1 MDKIKEMFTDLK
13 DHTTECT
20 QEEVNNGKLMAV
32 LAYFG
37 LLALIPYF
45 VEKDNKYVRFHSIQG
60 LNFYLESLIA
70 IVGLTVV
77 MFVSMFLFI
86 IPILGWIL
94 GGILFIVSFIGLMAI
109 SIGSLVFQIMGIVYA
124 VQGSAKE
131 LPIVNK
137 LKLIKK

>member
-45 VEKDNKYVRFHSIQG
+45 VEKDNKYIRFHSIQG

-70 IVGLTVV
+70 TVALTVV
-77 MFVSMFLFI
+77 LFVASFLFI

-94 GGILFIVSFIGLMAI
+94 GGILFLVSFIALMAI

>member
-1 MDKIKEMFTDLK
+1 
-13 DHTTECT
+13 
-20 QEEVNNGKLMAV
+20 
-32 LAYFG
+32 
-37 LLALIPYF
+37 
-45 VEKDNKYVRFHSIQG
+45 
-60 LNFYLESLIA
+60 
-70 IVGLTVV
+70 
-77 MFVSMFLFI
+77 MFLFI

-137 LKLIKK
+137 LKLINKLVYLFLINP

>member
-70 IVGLTVV
+70 TVGLTVV

>member
-70 IVGLTVV
+70 TVGLTVV
-77 MFVSMFLFI
+77 MFVSTILFI

-109 SIGSLVFQIMGIVYA
+109 SVGSLVFQIMGIVYA

>member
-45 VEKDNKYVRFHSIQG
+45 VEKDNKYIRFHSIQG
-60 LNFYLESLIA
+60 LNFYLEGLIA
-70 IVGLTVV
+70 TVGLTVV